1 MAKILG
7 RESELAELQKIYNSG
22 KAEFVVVYGR
32 RRVGKTFLIREYFKQ
47 KFAFYHTALS
57 PIELGGKSLC
67 NKQLQCFHSSLLRFG
82 ANSGPQPQDWFEAF
96 DMLISLLEQHHEA
109 KRQVVFI
116 DEMPWMDTPRSGF
129 ITALEH
135 FWNGWAAGKE
145 NIMLVVCG
153 SSTSW
158 ITDNLINNHGGLYG
172 RTTREIKLQP
182 FSLYECEQFYES
194 KNISFNRQSQA
205 EAYMILGGIPYY
217 MDYIEKEL
225 SLAQNIDKIF
235 FKKNGILTNEFDRL
249 FSSLFTNAS
258 DYKKIVTL
266 LSQRREG
273 FSRKEI
279 SDRTGIPYGGGLSY
293 MLKALEVS
301 DFILP
306 YTYWGES
313 SKNVKYKLIDP
324 FSLFHCHF
332 TSRKPTTNDSF
343 WQDNLTSPALNAWRG
358 LAFEDLCFSHTRQI
372 KKALGIEGV
381 QTEISPWHS
390 RISEG
395 DNTQIDMLIARA
407 DRTINVCEMKFVE
420 NEFMVDKD
428 YEAKL
433 RNKLTIFQAESK
445 TKSSL
450 HLTLITTYG
459 LIRNSHSDKIQNVV
473 VLDDLF
479 AK

>member
-1 MAKILG
+1 MAKIIG
-7 RESELAELQKIYNSG
+7 RESELAEFQRIYDSG

-57 PIELGGKSLC
+57 PIELEGKNLC
-67 NKQLQCFHSSLLRFG
+67 NKQLQSFHSSLMRYG
-82 ANSGPQPQDWFEAF
+82 AESGSQPQDWFEAF
-96 DMLISLLEQHHEA
+96 DMLISLLKQQKEG

-145 NIMLVVCG
+145 NIMLIVCG

-194 KNISFNRQSQA
+194 KNISFSRQSQA

-217 MDYIEKEL
+217 IDCMEKEL
-225 SLAQNIDKIF
+225 SLAQNIDKILF
-235 FKKNGILTNEFDRL
+235 RKNGKLANEFDRL
-249 FSSLFTNAS
+249 FTSLFTNAS

-279 SDRTGIPYGGGLSY
+279 SDQTGIPYGGGLSN
-293 MLKALEVS
+293 MLRVLEVS

-313 SKNVKYKLIDP
+313 SRNVRYKLIDP
-324 FSLFHCHF
+324 FCLFHCYF
-332 TSRKPTTNDSF
+332 KSKKTTTNESF
-343 WQDNLTSPALNAWRG
+343 WQDNLTSPTLNVWRG
-358 LAFEDLCFSHTRQI
+358 LAFEDLCFSHTQQI
-372 KKALGIEGV
+372 KKALGISGV
-381 QTEISPWHS
+381 HTEISPWRS
-390 RISEG
+390 RTSEG
-395 DNTQIDMLIARA
+395 NNAQIDMLIARA
-407 DRTINVCEMKFVE
+407 DRTINVCEMKFVDS
-420 NEFMVDKD
+420 EFVVDKD
-428 YEAKL
+428 YETKL
-433 RNKLTIFQAESK
+433 RNKLSVFQTESK

-479 AK
+479 TR